1 MRSRR
6 EWTLDCTYVE
16 VDAKA
21 SAGIDRKFQ
30 KAQDL
35 RRQTKEILL
44 QDFKTKSFIVP
55 HNLFVGACS
64 IIVESHLCVQ

>member
-16 VDAKA
+16 VDARA

-55 HNLFVGACS
+55 HIFFCACS